1 MRGCSTSLCSV
12 ASGAQTM
19 PIEFG
24 HRNLNLY
31 LRTFCNFELQV
42 WVRLSPHE
50 VHMWYLNGELRNSVL
65 YDIQGRGSYIH
76 QAKSWAEAS
85 VYN

>member
-1 MRGCSTSLCSV
+1 
-12 ASGAQTM
+12 M

-42 WVRLSPHE
+42 WVIAVSNFSIFIVNFGRLSPHE